1 MIFCDS
7 YVNHPHEM
15 EDIIAKLAKQRVYP
29 IHLFVNLPNMKITII
44 NQVSELNR
52 VRDFIFSVGAEYS
65 FTEALTESLNLV
77 LEEAVS
83 NVIFY
88 AYPKDKNHNIE
99 IECLWQAPPAG
110 KSDMLSGAVSFC
122 IADTGVEFDPTAQG
136 DTDVNLPVEDRDI
149 GGLGIFIVKNIMDE
163 VTYHRM
169 EGRNELTLV
178 KYVRKD
184 QTVTE

>member
-1 MIFCDS
+1 
-7 YVNHPHEM
+7 
-15 EDIIAKLAKQRVYP
+15 
-29 IHLFVNLPNMKITII
+29 MKITIL

-52 VRDFIFSVGAEYS
+52 VRDFIFSVGAGFS
-65 FTEALTESLNLV
+65 FSEELTESLNLV

-88 AYPKDKNHNIE
+88 AYPRDKNHKIE

-110 KSDMLSGAVSFC
+110 KSDILSGAVSFC
-122 IADTGVEFDPTAQG
+122 IVDTGVEFDPTVRE
-136 DTDVNLPVEDRDI
+136 DTDVNLSLEERDI

-163 VTYHRM
+163 VTYHRV
-169 EGRNELTLV
+169 EGRNELSLV

-184 QTVTE
+184 QIVSE